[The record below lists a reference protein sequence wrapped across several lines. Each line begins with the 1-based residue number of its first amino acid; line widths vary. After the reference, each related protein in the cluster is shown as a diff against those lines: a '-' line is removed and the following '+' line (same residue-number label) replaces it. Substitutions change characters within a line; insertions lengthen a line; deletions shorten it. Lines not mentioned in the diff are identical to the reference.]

1 MAFITGIPI
10 RNSIHPDVDSD
21 IGTWKKYRAELTG
34 LYVTGDGTGA
44 MYEQYASQDFRE
56 YNEKVNDLGLSG
68 NILMEPMDEGFRFTN
83 NPILGAYTGS
93 VGAFSTRGLGFGG
106 PIMRVR
112 REELPFGG
120 GGRVLSS
127 DVREVDVRLDTNGEI
142 SFDSPV
148 ENFSEWSDWANTHT
162 TGIAGNPVVV
172 RRSTLNSTGCG
183 GTEGDHDN
191 FKGYAPNGINQ
202 CYEYKTIDC
211 TWTELQTVYATG
223 IYPFMYWKG
232 NSNDRRYLSLAQN
245 GSLFDNLPTGRGVLT
260 PFWLELSKHPPITD
274 NDFAVVEPYATGG
287 PLTRGISEGYL
298 SGMVAG
304 VLMPDSTSLAMFG
317 LPLGLTWLPNADQAA
332 ITWDGTAS
340 PWPANHPVS
349 SYLTSKGGAFTPDSE
364 RITVNAWISAIA
376 SQRSRWIIDVKF
388 PDDLTLGGF
397 LGSDCSAYVTTWY
410 DQSATGSAQNNLVQA
425 TATKQPKLVESGTF
439 ITDTG
444 GNKCLQFDSG
454 DALYFDTGFSSTI
467 NLSGLSSFAVFQAS
481 GAFAGTAQ
489 HLAILGSNVDSNKRW
504 YAPLIDGGNFVY
516 SYGAAN
522 PITSASETANTNIN
536 LVSLCADTTQGDA
549 RAFRNGSQIGGT
561 ATLEDKDGG
570 TTLVGLGAAANN
582 YYYAGKIHE
591 FIAFEN
597 QTTSTHRTKIEED
610 INNHFDIY

>member
-1 MAFITGIPI
+1 
-10 RNSIHPDVDSD
+10 
-21 IGTWKKYRAELTG
+21 
-34 LYVTGDGTGA
+34 
-44 MYEQYASQDFRE
+44 
-56 YNEKVNDLGLSG
+56 
-68 NILMEPMDEGFRFTN
+68 MEPMDEGFRFTN

-142 SFDSPV
+142 SFDSPI
-148 ENFSEWSDWANTHT
+148 ENFSEWGDWANTHT

-183 GTEGDHDN
+183 GVQGDHDN
-191 FKGYAPNGINQ
+191 FKGHSPSGINQ

-211 TWTELQTVYATG
+211 TWTELETEYATG

-232 NSNDRRYLSLAQN
+232 SANDRRYLSLAQN
-245 GSLFDNLPTGRGVLT
+245 GSLFDNLPTGRGEFA
-260 PFWLELSKHPPITD
+260 PFFFELSTHPNISD
-274 NDFAVVEPYATGG
+274 RDFTVVEPYATGG
-287 PLTRGISEGYL
+287 PLTRGMSEGDL
-298 SGMVAG
+298 SGIAAG
-304 VLMPDSTSLAMFG
+304 VLMPDSTSLAIYG
-317 LPLGLTWLPNADQAA
+317 LLVGLTWLPNADQAA

-340 PWPANHPVS
+340 PWPANHPVP
-349 SYLTSKGGAFTPDSE
+349 SYLTSYGGAFTPDSE
-364 RITVNAWISAIA
+364 RITVDAWITSIA
-376 SQRSRWIIDVKF
+376 SQRNRWIIDIKF

-444 GNKCLQFDSG
+444 GNKCLLFDSG

-467 NLSGLSSFAVFQAS
+467 NLSGLSSFTVFQS
-481 GAFAGTAQ
+481 SGTAGSQ
-489 HLAILGSNVDSNKRW
+489 LVSSLGSYVDSNKRW
-504 YAPLIDGGNFVY
+504 YAPLIESANFKY
-516 SYGAAN
+516 SYGSNN
-522 PITSASETANTNIN
+522 PITSASEAINTNIN
-536 LVSLCADTTQGDA
+536 LVSLCADTSQGDA
-549 RAFRNGSQIGGT
+549 RAFTNGSQIGGT
-561 ATLEDKDGG
+561 AALEDKDGG
-570 TTLVGLGAAANN
+570 TTTVGVGAMGDSF
-582 YYYAGKIHE
+582 YFAGKIHE
-591 FIAFEN
+591 FMVFQN

>member
-1 MAFITGIPI
+1 
-10 RNSIHPDVDSD
+10 
-21 IGTWKKYRAELTG
+21 
-34 LYVTGDGTGA
+34 
-44 MYEQYASQDFRE
+44 
-56 YNEKVNDLGLSG
+56 
-68 NILMEPMDEGFRFTN
+68 MEPMDEGFRFTN

-112 REELPFGG
+112 REELPWAGST
-120 GGRVLSS
+120 RVLAGA
-127 DVREVDVRLDTNGEI
+127 VREADVRLDENGEI

-211 TWTELQTVYATG
+211 TWTELETEYATG
-223 IYPFMYWKG
+223 IYPFMYWKANG
-232 NSNDRRYLSLAQN
+232 NYRRYLSLAQN
-245 GSLFDNLPTGRGVLT
+245 GSLFHNLPTGRGEIT
-260 PFWLELSKHPPITD
+260 PYWLELSDHPTTTD
-274 NDFAVVEPYATGG
+274 YDFDNLVQYATGG
-287 PLTRGISEGYL
+287 PLTRGVGEGLL
-298 SGMVAG
+298 SGMAAG
-304 VLMPDSTSLAMFG
+304 VMMPDSTSLAFLG
-317 LPLGLTWLPNADQAA
+317 YPLSFQWLTNAESIPDFLPKNNPISCFVSQAGGA
-332 ITWDGTAS
+332 ITSTYNRSTANY
-340 PWPANHPVS
+340 WI
-349 SYLTSKGGAFTPDSE
+349 TP
-364 RITVNAWISAIA
+364 IP
-376 SQRSRWIIDVKF
+376 SQKSRWIIDIKF

-397 LGSDCSAYVTTWY
+397 LGTDCSAYVTTWY
-410 DQSATGSAQNNLVQA
+410 DQSATGAAQNNLVQA
-425 TATKQPKLVESGTF
+425 TATKQPKLIESGTF

-444 GNKCLQFDSG
+444 GNKCLLFDSG

-467 NLSGLSSFAVFQAS
+467 NLSGLSSFVVFQAS
-481 GAFAGTAQ
+481 GTASAQ
-489 HLAILGSNVDSNKRW
+489 LANLGSFTDSNKRW
-504 YAPLIDGGNFVY
+504 YSPVIDAGNFKY
-516 SYGAAN
+516 SYGANN

-536 LVSLCADTTQGDA
+536 LVSLCADTAQGDA
-549 RAFRNGSQIGGT
+549 RGFRNGSHIGGT

-570 TTLVGLGAAANN
+570 TSLVGLGALADSA
-582 YYYAGKIHE
+582 YYAGRIHE
-591 FIAFEN
+591 FMVFQN

>member
-10 RNSIHPDVDSD
+10 RNSIHSDTASD
-21 IGTWKKYRAELTG
+21 IGDWKKYRAELTG

-112 REELPFGG
+112 REELPWAGST
-120 GGRVLSS
+120 RVLAGA
-127 DVREVDVRLDTNGEI
+127 VREADVRLDKNGEI
-142 SFDSPV
+142 SFDSPI
-148 ENFSEWSDWANTHT
+148 ENLSEWSDWANTHT

-183 GTEGDHDN
+183 NRLGDHD
-191 FKGYAPNGINQ
+191 AWQSHTPNGINQ
-202 CYEYKTIDC
+202 CYEYKTVDC
-211 TWTELQTVYATG
+211 TWTELETVYATG
-223 IYPFMYWKG
+223 IKPFVYWAG
-232 NSNDRRYLSLAQN
+232 NERHRNYLSLAQN

-274 NDFAVVEPYATGG
+274 SDFAVASLYATGG

-304 VLMPDSTSLAMFG
+304 VAMPDSQGLAAFG
-317 LPLGLTWLPNADQAA
+317 LPLSFTWLPNANQAA
-332 ITWDGTAS
+332 ITWDGSACL
-340 PWPANHPVS
+340 WPANNPIS
-349 SYLTSKGGAFTPDSE
+349 TYITSQGGAFTPNSE
-364 RITVNAWISAIA
+364 RISVNAWMSAIA

-425 TATKQPKLVESGTF
+425 TADKQPKLIESGTF

-444 GNKCLQFDSG
+444 GNKCLLFDSG

-467 NLSGLSSFAVFQAS
+467 NLSGLSSFVVFQAS
-481 GAFAGTAQ
+481 GTTSQ
-489 HLAILGSNVDSNKRW
+489 QLANLGSFSDSNKRW
-504 YAPLIDGGNFVY
+504 YSPLIDAGNFKY
-516 SYGAAN
+516 SYGANN

-536 LVSLCADTTQGDA
+536 LVSLCADTAQGDA
-549 RAFRNGSQIGGT
+549 RGFRNGSHIGGT

-570 TTLVGLGAAANN
+570 TSLVGLGALAGAA
-582 YYYAGKIHE
+582 YYGGRIHE
-591 FIAFEN
+591 FMVFQN